1 MHWSM
6 VITLHIS
13 QSLSHHITRIGQR
26 SQYCTSVNCYHITE
40 QELEM
45 ATALHNIHTLVN
57 SYHITTCIGQWSPQ
71 YTSVNR
77 YHITSH
83 ALVNG
88 HHITYDPIVMTSLN
102 MHWKMVIALHNI
114 NTSVNSYH
122 ITKTCMGQWSPHYTS
137 VNSYHIAEHA

>member
-6 VITLHIS
+6 VTTLHIS

-57 SYHITTCIGQWSPQ
+57 SYHNMHWSMVTTIHISQSLSHHMTCIGQ
-71 YTSVNR
+71 R
-77 YHITSH
+77 
-83 ALVNG
+83 
-88 HHITYDPIVMTSLN
+88 
-102 MHWKMVIALHNI
+102 
-114 NTSVNSYH
+114 
-122 ITKTCMGQWSPHYTS
+122 SPHY
-137 VNSYHIAEHA
+137 I